1 METLFTSWVTRPL
14 LCLTLCLSALTP
26 FVAYADAPPIA
37 YQYANQTSPLGIN
50 TNEAMEVDSSLPFVD
65 LFRFALPFEEAR
77 PWLTKGKIIY
87 DKNGWPKQLNGGKAG
102 TRFLSHIPAKA
113 LPDGIYTVRYDGQG
127 ELSYGGGAK
136 LVKRLPD
143 RDLIRFQPLPNKT
156 VTATLT
162 IQRTNPANHLRNI
175 RVLMTGGICANNS
188 MYTVHDPA
196 ACGAQPFMSFADH
209 YRQIIFNPDYLN
221 FMKDFKVVRF
231 MNMAGITRNN
241 IRNWNDRPKLTE
253 ATWGGKEGNRG
264 VPLEMMVELANQLN
278 INPWFN
284 IPHNADDDYIVN
296 FARYV
301 NQRLKPSLKV
311 YLEYTN
317 ESWNNVF
324 VPQAEHMKQ
333 SGVRMKLDKDRR
345 VAGLKYYSMQSVH
358 VFKQWEKV
366 FGGTSRLVRILG
378 GLTTDLKMS
387 ETILAY
393 RNAFQHVDA
402 IAIAPYFYI
411 AQDQLSRV
419 NSVDSVFKL
428 LSEPNNR
435 YSINNLLKVIRQQA
449 QLARAYGVD
458 LVAYEGGQH
467 LVDHKTHKLTEGA
480 TPHLVAA
487 NRDPRMAR
495 EYYRFLSGWKQA
507 GGNLFIA
514 FSAPRPHTW
523 HGSWGIKEYINQASA
538 DAPKYQ
544 ALLAFKRGQ
553 RCWWKNCETGQL
565 VSRPK
570 PIFIPAHLASGNKPQ
585 VQKPTSVAIY
595 KQSGGIHNATPN
607 RVGRLITGTINSSQD
622 LAASWRSSWDEK
634 GLNLWVGIQDDKH
647 IKDSPMAWADD
658 SVEIYIDADGSRNDA
673 FDGKNDFQLTFRM
686 KDQTVSIGK
695 SSPVRDTR
703 MIQHK
708 MIKTNSGYRLEAS
721 IPWAMLG
728 VWPKPGMQIG
738 FDIQINDDDNGDQ
751 RDAKISW
758 NAMLDEAWKNPSLFG
773 ELVISD
779 QLK

>member
-1 METLFTSWVTRPL
+1 MKILSHSLFSTSLLSVALFLASLPFQTTR
-14 LCLTLCLSALTP
+14 A
-26 FVAYADAPPIA
+26 ADLFPPA
-37 YQYANQTSPLGIN
+37 YQFANQTSPLGIN

-77 PWLTKGKIIY
+77 PWLTKGNIVY
-87 DKNGWPKQLNGGKAG
+87 DVNGWPKQLNGGKAG

-113 LPDGIYTVRYDGQG
+113 LPEGIYTVRYEGQG
-127 ELSYGGGAK
+127 EIRYGGGAK
-136 LVKRLPD
+136 LIKRLPD
-143 RDLIRFQPLPNKT
+143 RDLIRFQPLPNQT

-162 IQRTNPANHLRNI
+162 IEKSNPNNHLRNI
-175 RVLMTGGICANNS
+175 RVLMTGGICANNP
-188 MYTVHDPA
+188 MYTVHEPSV
-196 ACGAQPFMSFADH
+196 CVNHPFMSFADH

-241 IRNWNDRPKLTE
+241 IRDWNDRPKLTE

-264 VPLEMMVELANQLN
+264 VPIEMMVELSNQLN

-284 IPHNADDDYIVN
+284 IPHAASDDYIN
-296 FARYV
+296 NLARYV
-301 NQRLKPSLKV
+301 NTRLKPSLKV

-333 SGVRMKLDKDRR
+333 NGTILKLDKDRR
-345 VAGLKYYSMQSVH
+345 IAGFKYYSMQSVH

-366 FGGTSRLVRILG
+366 FGGTSRLIRVLG
-378 GLTTDLKMS
+378 GLTTDLNMS
-387 ETILAY
+387 ETMLAY
-393 RNAFQHVDA
+393 RKAFNHVDA
-402 IAIAPYFYI
+402 LAIAPYFYI
-411 AQDQLSRV
+411 AQEKLGQV
-419 NSVDSVFKL
+419 NSVDSVFRL
-428 LSEPNNR
+428 LSAPDNR
-435 YSINNLLKVIRQQA
+435 YSINNLMKTIRKQA
-449 QLARAYGVD
+449 QLAKAYGVD

-487 NRDPRMAR
+487 NKDARMAR
-495 EYYRFLSGWKQA
+495 EYYRFLSSWKKA

-523 HGSWGIKEYINQASA
+523 HGSWGIKEYINQAASET
-538 DAPKYQ
+538 PKYQ

-553 RCWWKNCETGQL
+553 RCWWRGCETGRL

-570 PIFIPAHLASGNKPQ
+570 PISIPAHLASG
-585 VQKPTSVAIY
+585 QKPTSQKLNSVSIY
-595 KQSGGIHNATPN
+595 QQAGGIHNAKPN
-607 RVGRLITGTINSSQD
+607 RVGRLIKGTINNDKD
-622 LAASWRSSWDEK
+622 LAATWRSSWDK
-634 GLNLWVGIQDDKH
+634 QGLNFWVGIQDDLH
-647 IKDSPMAWADD
+647 VKDSPKAWADD
-658 SVEIYIDADGSRNDA
+658 SIEIYIDADGSRTEK
-673 FDGKNDFQLTFRM
+673 FDGQNDFQLTFRM
-686 KDQTVSIGK
+686 KDQTVAIGQ
-695 SSPVRDTR
+695 SSPVRNTR
-703 MIQHK
+703 LIRHK
-708 MIKTNSGYRLEAS
+708 MVKTSNGYSLEAS

-728 VWPKPGMQIG
+728 VWPKAGMQIG
-738 FDIQINDDDNGDQ
+738 FDIQINDDDNGDA

-773 ELVISD
+773 ELVI
-779 QLK
+779 KN